1 MHQQNSMNPCVV
13 HGMCAVQIDDA
24 AYAEMAAAESAGK
37 RKRLTMEDA
46 EALQQQQQQQQQQE
60 ASK

>member
-1 MHQQNSMNPCVV
+1 MF
-13 HGMCAVQIDDA
+13 AVQLDDA
-24 AYAEMAAAESAGK
+24 AYADMAAAESAGK

-46 EALQQQQQQQQQQE
+46 EALQQQQQQQQQE